1 MIIDNA
7 VVLLSLDFEDFG
19 WFKILS
25 LVTPF
30 QLIKFR
36 VFRVNPQSNVIIG
49 HLAKALASPQ
59 TLKIS
64 EGSL

>member
-1 MIIDNA
+1 MIIDNV

-30 QLIKFR
+30 QLIKFC
-36 VFRVNPQSNVIIG
+36 VFRVNPQSNKIIG

-64 EGSL
+64 EGIL